1 MFERLA
7 DRIPFAKIFTVLAI
21 VAGVSLGI
29 CGVTFGGGSLFVL
42 GMIAFWVSLA
52 GLLLT
57 LVVFVTLSIFGSFGE
72 KVSQSVI
79 SSEKQNDTRSDK
91 NE

>member
-21 VAGVSLGI
+21 VACVSLGI

-42 GMIAFWVSLA
+42 GMIAFWVSLT

-57 LVVFVTLSIFGSFGE
+57 LVVFVTLSIFGSLSREVSQPQKLFGE
-72 KVSQSVI
+72 RD
-79 SSEKQNDTRSDK
+79 DTKTDK